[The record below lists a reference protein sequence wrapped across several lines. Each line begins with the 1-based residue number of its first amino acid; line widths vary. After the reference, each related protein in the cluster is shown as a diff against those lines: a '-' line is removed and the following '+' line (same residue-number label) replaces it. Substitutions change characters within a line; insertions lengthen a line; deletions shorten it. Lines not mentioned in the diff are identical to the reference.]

1 MPTKSFHDTFLFSNV
16 CRKRRVR
23 NKLDV
28 KEQLLGVGVEV
39 EAEVPLQRGG
49 EKQILL
55 PCKI

>member
-1 MPTKSFHDTFLFSNV
+1 MFLFSNV